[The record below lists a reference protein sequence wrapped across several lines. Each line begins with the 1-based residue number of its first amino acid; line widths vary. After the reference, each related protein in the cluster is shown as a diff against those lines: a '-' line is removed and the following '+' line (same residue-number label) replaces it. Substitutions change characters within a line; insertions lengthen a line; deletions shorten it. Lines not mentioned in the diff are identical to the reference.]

1 MSLRPDPQS
10 DLAGYSSTQD
20 MQNQTCQSLI
30 DQTHTHEFPLRHEI
44 TLISKMFLA
53 SKSRKEYNALCHCP
67 PFLGEADKPNR
78 RGFGVQVQHHQ
89 TPLQYMY
96 VYVCVCFRY
105 TVASLFF
112 NMFQCCI
119 NLVKPLQCR
128 GSQKRSTQ
136 HYKLPCPPPSL
147 VLAKW
152 GAHPS
157 CHQISGVPTP
167 GPNIWCNMTC
177 QYVSYLLLA
186 PSMAGVLL
194 KQCIC
199 IHAMHVLFQEVLYLR
214 VIRVL
219 YKNYVVLLISIFFV
233 RRSFT
238 FGFTSFTEQ
247 WTSRR
252 VSS

>member
-1 MSLRPDPQS
+1 
-10 DLAGYSSTQD
+10 
-20 MQNQTCQSLI
+20 
-30 DQTHTHEFPLRHEI
+30 
-44 TLISKMFLA
+44 MFLA

-67 PFLGEADKPNR
+67 PFLGEADKHNR

-96 VYVCVCFRY
+96 VWCFRS

-119 NLVKPLQCR
+119 NLVKLLECR

-157 CHQISGVPTP
+157 CHQIFWCSNPWAP
-167 GPNIWCNMTC
+167 GPNIWCNMIC
-177 QYVSYLLLA
+177 QYMSYLLLA

-199 IHAMHVLFQEVLYLR
+199 IHATAMHVLFQEVLYLR

-219 YKNYVVLLISIFFV
+219 YKNYTVLLFSHLFLWGEA
-233 RRSFT
+233 SHSC
-238 FGFTSFTEQ
+238 FTSFTEQ
-247 WTSRR
+247 WTSRQ
-252 VSS
+252 VPSYPGPTLCACQGLHQG

>member
-1 MSLRPDPQS
+1 M
-10 DLAGYSSTQD
+10 
-20 MQNQTCQSLI
+20 
-30 DQTHTHEFPLRHEI
+30 
-44 TLISKMFLA
+44 
-53 SKSRKEYNALCHCP
+53 
-67 PFLGEADKPNR
+67 
-78 RGFGVQVQHHQ
+78 
-89 TPLQYMY
+89 
-96 VYVCVCFRY
+96 CFRY

-177 QYVSYLLLA
+177 QCVSYLLLA